1 MKPKP
6 LNASRSARGSVCAAT
21 DFANTKAS
29 FQLEDHI
36 ADPRSKIS
44 HVHRSALKINNN
56 ITYLVDTVAGIE
68 APSKTLM
75 QC

>member
-6 LNASRSARGSVCAAT
+6 LNASRSARGSVC
-21 DFANTKAS
+21 ANTKAS

-44 HVHRSALKINNN
+44 HVHRSALKTNNN

-68 APSKTLM
+68 APAKTLM